1 MSLEETQIY
10 NEVEKIE
17 KIYEQTGEN
26 KAVRS
31 SWNGTITF
39 DIPSLSWKQDLLHVS
54 MGKAQGN
61 QDKLNIIRKSLETG
75 FFYEDGTPILYTE
88 DGTINTPPLLDPSW
102 F

>member
-17 KIYEQTGEN
+17 KVNEQTGET

-39 DIPSLSWKQDLLHVS
+39 DIPSLNWKQDFLHVS
-54 MGKAQGN
+54 MGKAQASTM
-61 QDKLNIIRKSLETG
+61 KMELKSYTRKMEPLTRHPSLIHHGSE
-75 FFYEDGTPILYTE
+75 L
-88 DGTINTPPLLDPSW
+88 
-102 F
+102 